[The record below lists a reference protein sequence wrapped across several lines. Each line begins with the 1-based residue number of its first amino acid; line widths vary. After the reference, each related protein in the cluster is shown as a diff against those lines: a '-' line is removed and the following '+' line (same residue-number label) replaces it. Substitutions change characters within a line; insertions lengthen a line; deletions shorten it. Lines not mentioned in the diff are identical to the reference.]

1 MSYNIEETDI
11 QDLAVAKRKLRLP
24 GGIETLKRIGYNV
37 AIFFMSR
44 PKCGKL
50 FEQSLET
57 GKEKALCLWPFF
69 AACGIGKGGMCGRRQ
84 RTPRENKTKET
95 EQILGG

>member
-24 GGIETLKRIGYNV
+24 GGIETLKRIRYNV

-57 GKEKALCLWPFF
+57 GKEKALCLWSFF
-69 AACGIGKGGMCGRRQ
+69 RPAVPGKEGCAAGDRELRVKTRR
-84 RTPRENKTKET
+84 RKRNRY
-95 EQILGG
+95 

>member
-11 QDLAVAKRKLRLP
+11 QDLAVAKRKLWFQDK
-24 GGIETLKRIGYNV
+24 IETFRSIGYNV

-57 GKEKALCLWPFF
+57 GKEKALCLWPFLRPAVSGKEGC
-69 AACGIGKGGMCGRRQ
+69 AAGDRELRVKTRR
-84 RTPRENKTKET
+84 RKRNRY
-95 EQILGG
+95 